1 MRRAVTSV
9 EIKTRVVDNNHKHY
23 HIDVTSLFQLCT
35 CHILKTLL
43 WLISE
48 YSLLLFCLP
57 VPFLPHHDFLQQL
70 NHFGMA
76 DGVFVASKIKIRV
89 DAALRIYIELRSP
102 ALHSAAIFDLSYWAA
117 NSNWILYNYF
127 NLAFSLFG
135 LLYKT
140 FFLRLRKFILCTF
153 PNVTIYRV
161 ARYSLV
167 KLCRIID
174 PLVKTNIQL
183 Y

>member
-1 MRRAVTSV
+1 MIKVIVPSKQKDKSQISRRKIHNNGARRAVTSV

-35 CHILKTLL
+35 CHILKTLI

-48 YSLLLFCLP
+48 CSLLLFCLP

-76 DGVFVASKIKIRV
+76 DGVFVASKIKICV

-117 NSNWILYNYF
+117 NSNWILYNNYC
-127 NLAFSLFG
+127 NLVLVFS
-135 LLYKT
+135 
-140 FFLRLRKFILCTF
+140 
-153 PNVTIYRV
+153 
-161 ARYSLV
+161 
-167 KLCRIID
+167 
-174 PLVKTNIQL
+174 
-183 Y
+183 

>member
-1 MRRAVTSV
+1 MVIKVIVPSKQKDKSQISRRKIHNNGVRRAVTSV

-43 WLISE
+43 WLISQ

-76 DGVFVASKIKIRV
+76 DGVFVAFENQNMRGRGLADLYWTTLSRV
-89 DAALRIYIELRSP
+89 ALGSHLRR
-102 ALHSAAIFDLSYWAA
+102 LLLSGKFKLD
-117 NSNWILYNYF
+117 SV
-127 NLAFSLFG
+127 S
-135 LLYKT
+135 
-140 FFLRLRKFILCTF
+140 FILCSHSSGCHIKHF
-153 PNVTIYRV
+153 
-161 ARYSLV
+161 
-167 KLCRIID
+167 CWD
-174 PLVKTNIQL
+174 
-183 Y
+183 